1 MAKDTCVMC
10 GVETPYEFNT
20 HIDLRNGYIE
30 GLGQLCVKCYER
42 DRTEN
47 ILVPISLIK
56 STPNNMELGEK
67 VRRLSDKY

>member
-10 GVETPYEFNT
+10 GVETPYEFET

-30 GLGQLCVKCYER
+30 GLGQLCKKCYNS

-47 ILVPISLIK
+47 LCIPLNLIRN
-56 STPNNMELGEK
+56 TPNDMELGEK